1 MNKDIVVM
9 FSGGLDSTAVVLL
22 LLKQN
27 YKVHMLTYNNGLCV
41 KLSSVNSR
49 VEEFVKKYN
58 KKNIIHYIID
68 TKDTI
73 SFLKKHYKNIQ
84 NKTKSP
90 LLFDLMCKFA
100 MEINTV
106 LYCKRNNIS
115 LVADGNNFAQN
126 QIFLQQK
133 EYLNVIDNFYN
144 FYEIKSIH
152 PIFFVKNKK
161 ESLNYLKKENM
172 NIAGSKFFPVFGISS
187 QFLHQP
193 FCLWAFVSFLF
204 TSPLRKIGFEK
215 FCGLNINDAIETR
228 KYLQKYAVKYIEEK
242 LNDKLGK

>member
-1 MNKDIVVM
+1 MNKDIAVM
-9 FSGGLDSTAVVLL
+9 FSGGLDSTTVVLN

-41 KLSSVNSR
+41 KLKRVNNR

-58 KKNIIHYIID
+58 KEKIVHYIID

-90 LLFDLMCKFA
+90 LLFDLICKFA

-115 LVADGNNFAQN
+115 IVADGNNFAQN

-133 EYLNVIDNFYN
+133 EYLNIIDNFYN
-144 FYEIKSIH
+144 FYKIKSVH
-152 PIFFVKNKK
+152 PVFFIKNRQ
-161 ESLNYLKKENM
+161 ESINYLKKENM
-172 NIAGSKFFPVFGISS
+172 NITGSKFFSFFGISS
-187 QFLHQP
+187 QFLQQP

-204 TSPLRKIGFEK
+204 TSPLRNFGFEK
-215 FCGLNINDAIETR
+215 FFGLYIIDAIEIR
-228 KYLQKYAVKYIEEK
+228 KYLQKCAVKYIEEK
-242 LNDKLGK
+242 LNNEY